1 MLPTKAVLPSL
12 PDSWNAYLKEEQAAP
27 YFKELQQRLEA
38 EIDRGYDIFP
48 PQSQIFNAFEQTA
61 LEEVRVVILGQD
73 PYHGPKQA
81 NGLAF
86 SVNEGIKQPPSLQ
99 NIFKEIQLE
108 LGGSLPQNGDL
119 TPWAK
124 QGVLL
129 LNTVLTV
136 RAGQAGSHRNI
147 GWENFTSSTLRLLS
161 KRREGLVFLLW
172 GKDAQ
177 GKAELIDKDKHFILK
192 APHPSPYSANKGF
205 FGCEH
210 FKQTNEILKSIGK
223 TPITWDLSQHEA

>member
-1 MLPTKAVLPSL
+1 MLPTRAVLPDL
-12 PDSWNAYLKEEQAAP
+12 PVSWNTYLQEEQSAP
-27 YFKELQQRLEA
+27 YFQQLQQRLEA
-38 EIDRGYDIFP
+38 ELDREFEIYP
-48 PQSQIFNAFEQTA
+48 PQSQIFNAYEQTA
-61 LEEVRVVILGQD
+61 FQDVRAVIIGQD

-86 SVNEGIKQPPSLQ
+86 SVNKGVKQPPSLQ

-108 LGGSLPQNGDL
+108 FSGNLPQHGDL

-124 QGVLL
+124 QGVML

-136 RAGQAGSHRNI
+136 RAGHAGSHRNI
-147 GWENFTSSTLRLLS
+147 GWENFTSRTISLLS
-161 KRREGLVFLLW
+161 KQREGLVFLLW

-177 GKAELIDKDKHFILK
+177 SKAELIDSDKHFILK
-192 APHPSPYSANKGF
+192 APHPSPYSANRGF

-210 FKQTNEILKSIGK
+210 FKQTNEILKSIGEN
-223 TPITWDLSQHEA
+223 PVSWDLSKQQE